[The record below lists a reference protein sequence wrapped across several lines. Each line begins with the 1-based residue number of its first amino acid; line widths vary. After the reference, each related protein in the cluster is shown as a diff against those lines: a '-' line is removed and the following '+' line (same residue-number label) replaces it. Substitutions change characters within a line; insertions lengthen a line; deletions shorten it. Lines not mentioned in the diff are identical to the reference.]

1 LSFALLPSLAVTW
14 CLKEYCYVF
23 AATDLLL
30 FLYRHL
36 MAEYALSKLNLKVA
50 EHSFVRCK
58 DYAGIQLVKR
68 LSNLQVSGS
77 C

>member
-1 LSFALLPSLAVTW
+1 MLMFL
-14 CLKEYCYVF
+14 
-23 AATDLLL
+23 LLL
-30 FLYRHL
+30 FSYRRL